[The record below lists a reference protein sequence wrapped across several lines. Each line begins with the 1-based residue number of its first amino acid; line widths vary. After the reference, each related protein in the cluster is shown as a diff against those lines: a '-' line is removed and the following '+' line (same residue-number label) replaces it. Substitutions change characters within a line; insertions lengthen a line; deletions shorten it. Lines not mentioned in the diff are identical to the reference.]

1 MGNRTV
7 GFTFTVRPLPSLRL
21 PFLDWHP
28 SRNTS
33 PRWSLFGRLTVDRA
47 FPYELHPAVISC
59 SLAKVC
65 PYSFVDGRRRFVPMT
80 RIDQFQLRF
89 DAEQDRLLLR
99 VNTSDRKEFRLWL
112 TRRMVARLWPVL
124 RAALES
130 DELVQSQPDRV
141 ARDTVLS
148 FQQDK
153 ALAQADFQ
161 SAFREKAEELPFG
174 EAPVLVSKVQLSP
187 TPQGGR
193 LLRLAPTRGPSVQIG
208 LNPFMLHSFC
218 GLLVQAV
225 AQTDWGLGLKLVQA
239 PVDAP
244 SGPIN

>member
-1 MGNRTV
+1 
-7 GFTFTVRPLPSLRL
+7 
-21 PFLDWHP
+21 
-28 SRNTS
+28 
-33 PRWSLFGRLTVDRA
+33 
-47 FPYELHPAVISC
+47 
-59 SLAKVC
+59 
-65 PYSFVDGRRRFVPMT
+65 MT

-130 DELVQSQPDRV
+130 DELVRSQPDRV
-141 ARDTVLS
+141 ARDAVLS

-161 SAFREKAEELPFG
+161 SAFREEAEEMPLG
-174 EAPVLVSKVQLSP
+174 EAPVLVSKVQLGAA
-187 TPQGGR
+187 PQGGR
-193 LLRLAPTRGPSVQIG
+193 LLRLAPSRGPSVQLG
-208 LNPFMLHSFC
+208 LNPFMLHAFC
-218 GLLVQAV
+218 RLLVQAV
-225 AQTDWGLGLKLVQA
+225 AQTDWGLGLTLVQA

-244 SGPIN
+244 PGLIN